1 MKSRVV
7 RQLGMERRDQDVLPP
22 GRDDLPVDLP
32 YNLYPG
38 SNVLEE
44 RGADEHPRVG
54 LLEALYLEL
63 LLERVHLPPEP
74 VALDERVHQPEQ
86 RLPRPRRRR
95 SREHHPRAGAPDR
108 SALVEEA
115 AHPIQQARLRHQ
127 VPDRRGLSPR
137 YDQARKPLQIL
148 YGAHLDRLDA
158 EPLQDRRVFL
168 EVPLDGQ
175 DPDLSGLFLFPIRP
189 PGRYPPGFRSLAVTS
204 HALPASLPP

>member
-63 LLERVHLPPEP
+63 LLEGVYLPPEP

-86 RLPRPRRRR
+86 RLSGPHGSRPRKY
-95 SREHHPRAGAPDR
+95 HPRARPPYRATLIEKASD
-108 SALVEEA
+108 A
-115 AHPIQQARLRHQ
+115 IQETRLNHE
-127 VPDRRGLSPR
+127 VPYGRGLSAG
-137 YDQARKPLQIL
+137 YDQARETLQVL
-148 YGAHLDRLDA
+148 HRAHLDRLDP
-158 EPLQDRRVFL
+158 ELL
-168 EVPLDGQ
+168 
-175 DPDLSGLFLFPIRP
+175 
-189 PGRYPPGFRSLAVTS
+189 
-204 HALPASLPP
+204 